1 MPLGQFQA
9 GQLSADL
16 DERTVSLDGGVRLKI
31 EQGAVR

>member
-1 MPLGQFQA
+1 MKLGQFQA

-16 DERTVSLDGGVRLKI
+16 DERTVRLDRGVRLKI